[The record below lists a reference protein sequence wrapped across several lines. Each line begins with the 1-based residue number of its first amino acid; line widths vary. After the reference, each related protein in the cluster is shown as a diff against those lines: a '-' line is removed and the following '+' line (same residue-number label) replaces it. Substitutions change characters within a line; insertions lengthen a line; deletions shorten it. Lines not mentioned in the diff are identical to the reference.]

1 MGALDSKIAIVTGA
15 SRGIGR
21 AIAIKLAA
29 AGARVIVN
37 YTRSAREAET
47 LAGEIGGLAVQAD
60 ISLRAD
66 IHRLWDSAE
75 AAFGGVDILV
85 NNAGIA
91 IFKPVALMSEEDFD
105 RTFALNTRGAFFCA
119 KEAALRLRP
128 HGRIVNISTGATVS
142 GSANAAAY
150 CGSKAALEQLT
161 RSLARELGSRSIT
174 VNTVSPGFT
183 DTDMLAQF
191 PALVE
196 MAPAASVLGRVGKT
210 EDVADVVAWLCSEE
224 SRWITG
230 QNLQAGGGA
239 SML

>member
-21 AIAIKLAA
+21 AIALKLAA
-29 AGARVIVN
+29 AGAKVVIN
-37 YTRSAREAET
+37 YAQSAVEATT
-47 LAGEIGGLAVQAD
+47 LAAEIGGLAVQAD
-60 ISLRAD
+60 IAVLAD
-66 IHRLWDSAE
+66 IGRLWDAAE
-75 AAFGGVDILV
+75 AAYGGVDILV

-91 IFKPVALMSEEDFD
+91 VFKPVTMTTPDD
-105 RTFALNTRGAFFCA
+105 YDHVFALNARGAFFCA

-128 HGRIVNISTGATVS
+128 HGRIVNISSGATIA
-142 GSANAAAY
+142 GTANGAIY

-161 RSLARELGSRSIT
+161 RALARELGPRSIT

-191 PALVE
+191 PRLVE
-196 MAPAASVLGRVGKT
+196 IAPSMSALGRVGKT

-239 SML
+239 TIV